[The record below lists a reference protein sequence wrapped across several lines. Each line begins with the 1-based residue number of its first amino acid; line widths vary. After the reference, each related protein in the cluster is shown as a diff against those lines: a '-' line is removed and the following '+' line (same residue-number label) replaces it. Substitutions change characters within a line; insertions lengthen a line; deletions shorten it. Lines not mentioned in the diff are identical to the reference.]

1 MPNHNTP
8 LRRCGTALFLAA
20 LLLTAPVA
28 APAAA
33 PTAGAETAQQS
44 PAATSPSAA
53 QAVAPSLA
61 ATPTAGAAAAQ
72 QSPVAAPA
80 PAAATAAPSLAGN
93 IYPVPHLPPTDSV
106 LAVAVGS
113 PMPDFDLPTIDGSR
127 VRLADFVGKKNLVI
141 SFVPAAWTPVCSGQW
156 PGYNIARE
164 IFEDNDTALLG
175 VTVDNIPTL
184 YAWTREMGG
193 LWFPVA
199 SDFWPHGGL
208 ATKLGILRSSGTAER
223 ALLLVDKHGSIRFI
237 DVHDINVRPDLGPL
251 VEAMENVHKG
261 Q

>member
-1 MPNHNTP
+1 MPNHDTP
-8 LRRCGTALFLAA
+8 LRRCGTALLLAA
-20 LLLTAPVA
+20 LLLAAPVA
-28 APAAA
+28 TPAAA
-33 PTAGAETAQQS
+33 PTQGADNA
-44 PAATSPSAA
+44 
-53 QAVAPSLA
+53 APS
-61 ATPTAGAAAAQ
+61 PT
-72 QSPVAAPA
+72 AAPA
-80 PAAATAAPSLAGN
+80 PAPAGTPTPGAEAAKQSPAAHAAAPSLAGN
-93 IYPVPHLPPTDSV
+93 IYPVPHLPPNDSV

-127 VRLADFVGKKNLVI
+127 VRLADFIGQKNLVI

-156 PGYNIARE
+156 PGYNIAQD
-164 IFEDNDTALLG
+164 IFEGYNTALLG

-184 YAWTREMGG
+184 HAWTREMGG

-208 ATKLGILRSSGTAER
+208 AQKLGILRSDGTAER
-223 ALLLVDKHGSIRFI
+223 ALLLVDKHGIIRFI

-251 VEAMENVHKG
+251 IEAMKNVHKD

>member
-1 MPNHNTP
+1 M
-8 LRRCGTALFLAA
+8 
-20 LLLTAPVA
+20 
-28 APAAA
+28 
-33 PTAGAETAQQS
+33 
-44 PAATSPSAA
+44 
-53 QAVAPSLA
+53 
-61 ATPTAGAAAAQ
+61 
-72 QSPVAAPA
+72 
-80 PAAATAAPSLAGN
+80 AGN
-93 IYPVPHLPPTDSV
+93 IYPVPHLPPNDSV

-127 VRLADFVGKKNLVI
+127 VRLADFIGQKNLVI

-156 PGYNIARE
+156 PGYNIAQD
-164 IFEDNDTALLG
+164 IFEGYNTALLG

-184 YAWTREMGG
+184 HAWTREMGG

-208 ATKLGILRSSGTAER
+208 AQKLGILRSDGTAER
-223 ALLLVDKHGSIRFI
+223 ALLLVDKHGIIRFI

-251 VEAMENVHKG
+251 IEAMKNVHKD